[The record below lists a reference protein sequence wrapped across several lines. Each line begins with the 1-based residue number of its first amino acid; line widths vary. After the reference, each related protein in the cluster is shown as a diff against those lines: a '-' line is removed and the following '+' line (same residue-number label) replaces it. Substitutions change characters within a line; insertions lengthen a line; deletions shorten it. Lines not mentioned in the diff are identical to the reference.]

1 MILRPVRPQSPCGPP
16 TTNRPV
22 GLMWYFVFFV
32 RSSAGTVAGTTRENR
47 CQRRGMRVVFSGLQP
62 QPRRTVDR
70 MELSR
75 HPALLG
81 MASDFPA
88 AIAMAQEHLRQG

>member
-1 MILRPVRPQSPCGPP
+1 MVPIMDASGVTALK
-16 TTNRPV
+16 
-22 GLMWYFVFFV
+22 GLLD
-32 RSSAGTVAGTTRENR
+32 R